1 MDRVALKLRLSPGVI
16 ARLKKLHPS
25 YGEVSRV
32 IEELLEVYVKTK
44 EGNPTMGSAT
54 VYEKVVK
61 SY

>member
-16 ARLKKLHPS
+16 TRLKKLHPS

-44 EGNPTMGSAT
+44 EGNPTMDSAT
-54 VYEKVVK
+54 VYVRVIK